1 MQAPGI
7 PENEEQR
14 LKSLYI
20 TGLLDTRDDERFE
33 RLTRLARKAFQVPV
47 ALISLLD
54 RERQWLLACQGVGVR
69 ETPRDISFCG
79 HAILQ
84 EGPFIIHD
92 AAADA
97 RFHDNPLVTGEPH
110 IRFYAGQPVSLPDGT
125 VAGTLCLI
133 HTVPRAF
140 TDEDIASLRDLACIV
155 EDEFEAINMAMTDSL
170 TGIPNRRG
178 FYRAGDKLFRAMNR
192 QDASFS
198 LIYFDLDRF
207 KPVNDLWGHAEGD
220 EVLKIFAGFL
230 HQHLEPGEI
239 AGRLG
244 GDEFAALIRR
254 NGNTQSYL
262 HALSASL
269 DHYNDT
275 SGKPYNINYSFGELI
290 NNADH
295 YTTLAEMIGKCDEV
309 MYLKK
314 KRKTL
319 SRKTET

>member
-125 VAGTLCLI
+125 
-133 HTVPRAF
+133 
-140 TDEDIASLRDLACIV
+140 
-155 EDEFEAINMAMTDSL
+155 EFEAISMAMTDSL

-178 FYRAGDKLFRAMNR
+178 FYRAGEKLFRAMNR

-319 SRKTET
+319 SRKTEP

>member
-155 EDEFEAINMAMTDSL
+155 EDEFEAM
-170 TGIPNRRG
+170 
-178 FYRAGDKLFRAMNR
+178 
-192 QDASFS
+192 
-198 LIYFDLDRF
+198 
-207 KPVNDLWGHAEGD
+207 
-220 EVLKIFAGFL
+220 
-230 HQHLEPGEI
+230 
-239 AGRLG
+239 
-244 GDEFAALIRR
+244 
-254 NGNTQSYL
+254 
-262 HALSASL
+262 
-269 DHYNDT
+269 
-275 SGKPYNINYSFGELI
+275 
-290 NNADH
+290 
-295 YTTLAEMIGKCDEV
+295 
-309 MYLKK
+309 
-314 KRKTL
+314 
-319 SRKTET
+319 

>member
-1 MQAPGI
+1 MQSPGI

-69 ETPRDISFCG
+69 ETPRNISFCG

-84 EGPFIIHD
+84 EGPFIIPD
-92 AAADA
+92 AAADE

-110 IRFYAGQPVSLPDGT
+110 IRFYAGYPVSLPDGT

-133 HTVPRAF
+133 HTSPRDF
-140 TDEDIASLRDLACIV
+140 TDEDIASLRDLAYIV
-155 EDEFEAINMAMTDSL
+155 EDEFQAIGMAMTDSL

-178 FYRAGDKLFRAMNR
+178 FYRAGEKIFRSITQLDQA
-192 QDASFS
+192 FS
-198 LIYFDLDRF
+198 LIYFDLDKF

-220 EVLKIFAGFL
+220 EVLKTFATFL
-230 HQHLEPGEI
+230 YQHLEPGEI
-239 AGRLG
+239 AARLG
-244 GDEFAALIRR
+244 GDEFAVLILR
-254 NGNTQSYL
+254 NGNDESYL
-262 HALSASL
+262 HALSLSL
-269 DHYNDT
+269 ENYNET
-275 SGKPYNINYSFGELI
+275 SGKPYNINYSFGAVTWNPEQ
-290 NNADH
+290 NA
-295 YTTLAEMIGKCDEV
+295 TLSDMVNKCDEV
-309 MYLKK
+309 MYLRK
-314 KRKTL
+314 KRKNL
-319 SRKTET
+319 SR

>member
-1 MQAPGI
+1 MQSPGI
-7 PENEEQR
+7 PDNEEQR

-54 RERQWLLACQGVGVR
+54 RERQWLLASQGVGIR
-69 ETPRDISFCG
+69 ETPRSISFCG

-84 EGPFIIHD
+84 EGPFIIND
-92 AAADA
+92 AAADE
-97 RFHDNPLVTGEPH
+97 RFHDNPLVTGEPF
-110 IRFYAGQPVSLPDGT
+110 IRFYAGHPVSLPDGT

-133 HTVPRAF
+133 HTTPRTF
-140 TDEDIASLRDLACIV
+140 TDDDIASLKDMACIV
-155 EDEFEAINMAMTDSL
+155 EDEFQAISMAMTDSL

-178 FYRAGDKLFRAMNR
+178 FYRAGEKLFRAMN
-192 QDASFS
+192 QHNSAFS
-198 LIYFDLDRF
+198 LIYFDLDKF
-207 KPVNDLWGHAEGD
+207 KPVNDLWGHSEGD
-220 EVLKIFAGFL
+220 EVLKIFAAFL

-254 NGNTQSYL
+254 NGKAESFL
-262 HALSASL
+262 HALSVSL
-269 DHYNDT
+269 DNYNET
-275 SGKPYNINYSFGELI
+275 SGKPYNINYSFGAMI
-290 NNADH
+290 NNPNQ
-295 YTTLAEMIGKCDEV
+295 YTSLAEMIRKCDEV

-314 KRKTL
+314 KRKIL
-319 SRKTET
+319 SQNTKQ

>member
-1 MQAPGI
+1 MQVPGI
-7 PENEEQR
+7 PDNEEQR
-14 LKSLYI
+14 LKSLCI

-33 RLTRLARKAFQVPV
+33 RLTRLAQRAFQVPI

-54 RERQWLLACQGVGVR
+54 RERQWLLACQGIGVR
-69 ETPRDISFCG
+69 ETPRNISFCG

-92 AAADA
+92 AAADE
-97 RFHDNPLVTGEPH
+97 RFRDNPLVIGEPH
-110 IRFYAGQPVSLPDGT
+110 IRFYAGQPVSLQDGT

-133 HTVPRAF
+133 HTSPRDF
-140 TDEDIASLRDLACIV
+140 SDEDIASLRDLASIV
-155 EDEFEAINMAMTDSL
+155 EDEFHAISMAMTDSL

-178 FYRAGDKLFRAMNR
+178 FYHAGEKLFRAMNW
-192 QDASFS
+192 QNASFS
-198 LIYFDLDRF
+198 LIYFDLDKF

-220 EVLKIFAGFL
+220 EVLRVFSGFL

-254 NGNTQSYL
+254 NGSTRSFL
-262 HALSASL
+262 HALRASL
-269 DHYNDT
+269 AHYNDT

-290 NNADH
+290 NNVNLYA
-295 YTTLAEMIGKCDEV
+295 TLEEMIGKCDEL

-319 SRKTET
+319 SRKKEP